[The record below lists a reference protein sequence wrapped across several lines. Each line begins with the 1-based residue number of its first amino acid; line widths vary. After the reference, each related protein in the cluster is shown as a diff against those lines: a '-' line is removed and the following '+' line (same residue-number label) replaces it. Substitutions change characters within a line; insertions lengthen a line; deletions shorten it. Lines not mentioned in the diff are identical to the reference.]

1 MSETAKLV
9 TGQARRKYRVAELA
23 RLWDLDV
30 STVYRMIYAGRLDAE
45 RHGPKGKAIRIT
57 AAAVAKYEASVSAP
71 AAEAVPA

>member
-1 MSETAKLV
+1 MSETAR
-9 TGQARRKYRVAELA
+9 TAERRKYRVAELA
-23 RLWDLDV
+23 GLWDLDV

-71 AAEAVPA
+71 VAEAVA

>member
-1 MSETAKLV
+1 MSETAV
-9 TGQARRKYRVAELA
+9 IGAGRRKYRVAELA

-57 AAAVAKYEASVSAP
+57 AAAKARYEASVCAP
-71 AAEAVPA
+71 SREAVA